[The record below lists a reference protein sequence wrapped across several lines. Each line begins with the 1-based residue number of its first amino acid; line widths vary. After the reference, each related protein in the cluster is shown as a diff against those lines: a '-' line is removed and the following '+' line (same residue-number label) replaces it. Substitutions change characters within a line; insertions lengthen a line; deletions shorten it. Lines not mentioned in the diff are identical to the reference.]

1 MGGKPSSPAQTTPT
15 GGSSSNSSLDDSRSI
30 NSKKKVR
37 PQHEFLTDEEQAV
50 TKRTW
55 SQLQSGEVQAM
66 GVTIFLR
73 IFELAPETK
82 KTFPAFRNLSKEEL
96 VTNVMFRSHATRFMK
111 AVEVTMNNLDA
122 LDVII
127 IPNLK
132 QLGRV
137 HTGINGFKVEY
148 LDVFEVAMEEVWT
161 AELGKQFDDAA
172 RKAWKKIFHLI
183 TSKVMEGYEDASSSC
198 CSRKGSTLISDA
210 AAAAS
215 AAPVAAAVAGNGCA
229 GTTEI
234 DGRPPCDTNTNTTTS
249 TVDNTTCTNHIKKC
263 PAKTIMQN
271 NVKASAAASSSSS
284 SSSPSSCPASA
295 GAAAA
300 ATQVAAA
307 VDTGCNHRQPDG

>member
-1 MGGKPSSPAQTTPT
+1 MGGKPSSPAQATPT
-15 GGSSSNSSLDDSRSI
+15 GGSSSNSSLDDSRGI
-30 NSKKKVR
+30 NSKKKAR

-50 TKRTW
+50 TQRTW

-161 AELGKQFDDAA
+161 AELGKQFDDAT

-229 GTTEI
+229 GITEI
-234 DGRPPCDTNTNTTTS
+234 DGRPPCATTTTTS
-249 TVDNTTCTNHIKKC
+249 AADNTTCTNHIQKF

-271 NVKASAAASSSSS
+271 NVKASAAASSSFSS
-284 SSSPSSCPASA
+284 TSPSSCPASA

-300 ATQVAAA
+300 AAQVAVT
-307 VDTGCNHRQPDG
+307 VDTGCNHRQSDG